1 MKEVTKE
8 LIKIYK
14 LEALHYD
21 FMGYPFKSI
30 NNLNYHHLL
39 IPKRKGGSE
48 TIENG
53 AALNMYT
60 SHPYLH
66 IIECYDN
73 DRFIYITDNI
83 QAQKIL
89 LQLEKENLQK
99 ISSCLKGFE
108 QEWSGKTTKKGK
120 EIIKEEYTRR
130 IKL

>member
-8 LIKIYK
+8 LIKIYN

-53 AALNMYT
+53 AA
-60 SHPYLH
+60 
-66 IIECYDN
+66 
-73 DRFIYITDNI
+73 
-83 QAQKIL
+83 
-89 LQLEKENLQK
+89 
-99 ISSCLKGFE
+99 
-108 QEWSGKTTKKGK
+108 
-120 EIIKEEYTRR
+120 
-130 IKL
+130 

>member
-14 LEALHYD
+14 LEVLHYD

-73 DRFIYITDNI
+73 DRFIYIFVC
-83 QAQKIL
+83 KI
-89 LQLEKENLQK
+89 
-99 ISSCLKGFE
+99 CL
-108 QEWSGKTTKKGK
+108 
-120 EIIKEEYTRR
+120 
-130 IKL
+130 